1 MIVERRT
8 FNAKPGFAGDM
19 VNHLRSLLDKYTFPG
34 TVRLYC
40 SKVGMFNQVAVEL
53 EGESLA
59 AYDDTFNQWASV
71 AFTPEIRDQW
81 ITLEDSGAKNE
92 FWSIANKRNIRATA
106 SSGKVLVNRR
116 TWIARP
122 GKAGDAI
129 DFISS
134 WFDDYTWPG
143 AVRVYRNHLAPF
155 DHVALEV
162 ECASV
167 AVYEE
172 HWGRWTASHREGVTL
187 VESGG
192 ANELWTVEGRWS
204 TQ

>member
-1 MIVERRT
+1 MIVERRL
-8 FNAKPGFAGDM
+8 FIAKPGHTEDM
-19 VNHLRSLLDKYTFPG
+19 VTHIRSLLDGHAYPG
-34 TVRLYC
+34 TVRLYR

-59 AYDDTFNQWASV
+59 ACDETFNQWASV
-71 AFTPEIRDQW
+71 AFTPEAHVQW
-81 ITLEDSGAKNE
+81 VALEESGAKNE
-92 FWSIANKRNIRATA
+92 FWSIANMWNVKATA
-106 SSGKVLVNRR
+106 NTGKVLVNRR

-134 WFDDYTWPG
+134 WFEDYTWPG
-143 AVRVYRNHLAPF
+143 AVRLYRNHLAPF

-162 ECASV
+162 ECESLA
-167 AVYEE
+167 AYEE
-172 HWGRWTASHREGVTL
+172 HWGRWEASHEEGVKL

-192 ANELWTVEGRWS
+192 ANEIWTIEGTWAV
-204 TQ
+204 Q

>member
-8 FNAKPGFAGDM
+8 FIAKPGCTDDM
-19 VNHLRSLLDKYTFPG
+19 VSHIRSLFDGHAYPG
-34 TVRLYC
+34 TARLYR
-40 SKVGMFNQVAVEL
+40 SKVGMFNRVAVEL

-59 AYDDTFNQWASV
+59 AYDEVFSQWASV
-71 AFTPEIRDQW
+71 AFTPENHKQW
-81 ITLEDSGAKNE
+81 IALEDSGAKNE
-92 FWSIANKRNIRATA
+92 FWSIANRWNIQATA
-106 SSGKVLVNRR
+106 STGTVLVNRR

-134 WFDDYTWPG
+134 WFVDYTWPG

-162 ECASV
+162 ECESV
-167 AVYEE
+167 AAYEE
-172 HWGRWTASHREGVTL
+172 HWGRWTASHEEGVTL

-192 ANELWTVEGRWS
+192 ANDLWTVEGRWS